1 MKINVDNDVAQ
12 FTDVYSGPLTLFGIN
27 HHKIFFV

>member
-1 MKINVDNDVAQ
+1 MKISVDDVAQ
-12 FTDVYSGPLTLFGIN
+12 FTYVYSGQLALFGIN